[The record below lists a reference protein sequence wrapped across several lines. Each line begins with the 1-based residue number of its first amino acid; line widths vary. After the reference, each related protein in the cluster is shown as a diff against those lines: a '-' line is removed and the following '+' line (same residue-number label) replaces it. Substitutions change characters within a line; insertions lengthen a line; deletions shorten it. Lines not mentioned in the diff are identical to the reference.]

1 MQSVRFTIKELKRNL
16 RFLFVVSLVTTILAL
31 ILQVSLLKVEKES
44 VQAQRDIIGN
54 EQFVANYRNLVYNL
68 HSERELLVDRP
79 QLYRDYDLF
88 DKHLE
93 LRDFN
98 LAEPILKHLDK
109 YENHLLHLK
118 ELNENEALFS
128 PSHKHRKCLEVN
140 EQLHQHMQSYRK
152 QMSAL
157 MAQQQYIIDFV
168 NIVIIALVMLTT
180 FILVYA
186 FLYARFGETK

>member
-1 MQSVRFTIKELKRNL
+1 MQSVRFTIKDLKRNF
-16 RFLFVVSLVTTILAL
+16 RFLFVVSLVTTILTL
-31 ILQVSLLKVEKES
+31 ILQVSSLKVEKDS

-68 HSERELLVDRP
+68 HSERTLIVDRP

-98 LAEPILKHLDK
+98 LAEPILKNLEK
-109 YENHLLHLK
+109 YENHLIHLK

-128 PSHKHRKCLEVN
+128 PSHKHRRCLEVN
-140 EQLHQHMQSYRK
+140 EQIQQNMQSYRK
-152 QMSAL
+152 QMSAW
-157 MAQQQYIIDFV
+157 MAQQQYIIDFID
-168 NIVIIALVMLTT
+168 IVITALVMLIT

-186 FLYARFGETK
+186 FLYARFGETE